1 MQKRKWIIVCCG
13 VALCIAG
20 CAGQP
25 VFQKTAFDM
34 LKTTASPAL
43 AQETPYPQ
51 AEIPVPSFSAEQ
63 LEAMGLPEDISEES
77 IAGMQYL
84 YGNKEMGMMI
94 SVPIYWVQVKPEN
107 GAPNQCYFYLRA
119 DEENITSFSISSQA
133 YTLEHADEEA
143 VIKEFAEEEWKSY
156 QALQEELN
164 GKPLELRK
172 EEPLEIV
179 EIGDCLG
186 GRICYEYNNG
196 ETEMVNEFIV
206 WVSEGKRYC
215 CTLVARPA
223 YSEYAKESLAEVLAG
238 FQEL

>member
-1 MQKRKWIIVCCG
+1 M
-13 VALCIAG
+13 
-20 CAGQP
+20 
-25 VFQKTAFDM
+25 
-34 LKTTASPAL
+34 
-43 AQETPYPQ
+43 
-51 AEIPVPSFSAEQ
+51 
-63 LEAMGLPEDISEES
+63 
-77 IAGMQYL
+77 
-84 YGNKEMGMMI
+84 
-94 SVPIYWVQVKPEN
+94 
-107 GAPNQCYFYLRA
+107 
-119 DEENITSFSISSQA
+119 
-133 YTLEHADEEA
+133 
-143 VIKEFAEEEWKSY
+143 IKEFAEEEWKSY